1 MSQADGV
8 VILGAGLTGLSAAY
22 HLGGG
27 RVLEKE
33 GEPGGLCRSYKV
45 GGFSFDFTGHL
56 LHLRDPYA
64 VELVGTLAPGLFGE
78 HLRRARIFS
87 KGRLTG
93 YPFQANLFGL
103 PRREIEECLEGL
115 RQAEESRSKKP
126 SADDFR
132 TWVLD
137 TFGMG
142 IARHFMLPY
151 NRKLWCLP
159 ASHLTPDWVAGLV
172 PVPRL
177 EDALRGSR
185 EPEGV
190 AMGYNVRFRYP
201 AAGGIDGFVRRFL
214 PHVPR
219 LHLGRAVA
227 EIDVRRRRAVCRD
240 GSAHHYEALVSTIPL
255 PELARCLKGAD
266 PAVIRAAESL
276 RYVSVWD
283 LNLGIGREH
292 VSDAH
297 WIYFPERRFPFYR
310 VGFPSNFSPGSVPP
324 GHSSAYVETA
334 HLPGKGPGVEEMTER
349 SLAGLVRARILR
361 HADEAVVRDA
371 VHIPCAYVIFDRRRR
386 RSLPGIKAALREHGI
401 HLAGRY
407 GAWEYTAMEDALLDG
422 RRVALAVMGESG

>member
-1 MSQADGV
+1 VRSTDGV
-8 VILGAGLTGLSAAY
+8 LILGAGLTGLSTAY

-33 GEPGGLCRSYKV
+33 AEPGGLCRSYRV
-45 GGFSFDFTGHL
+45 GGFTFDFTGHL

-64 VELVGTLAPGLFGE
+64 IELVDRIAPGLFSE
-78 HLRRARIFS
+78 HQRRARIFS

-93 YPFQANLFGL
+93 YPFQANLHGL
-103 PRREIEECLEGL
+103 PPRVVAECLEGL
-115 RQAEESRSKKP
+115 ALAEETRPGKAP
-126 SADDFR
+126 ADDFR

-137 TFGMG
+137 TFGAG

-151 NRKLWCLP
+151 NRKLWCVP
-159 ASHLTPDWVAGLV
+159 ARQMTPDWVAGLV

-190 AMGYNVRFRYP
+190 TMGYNARFRYP
-201 AAGGIDGFVRRFL
+201 ARGGIDTFVRRFL

-227 EIDVRRRRAVCRD
+227 EIDVLRRRAVCRD
-240 GSAHHYEALVSTIPL
+240 GSVHHFEELVSTIPL
-255 PELARCLKGAD
+255 PELARCLKGVE
-266 PAVIRAAESL
+266 PAVVRAAESL

-283 LNLGIGREH
+283 LNLGIAREN

-310 VGFPSNFSPGSVPP
+310 VGFPSAFSAGAAPA

-334 HLPGKGPGVEEMTER
+334 HLPGRGPGAEEMTER
-349 SLAGLVRARILR
+349 ALAGLVAAGILA

-371 VHIPCAYVIFDRRRR
+371 AHIPCAYVIFDRRRR
-386 RSLPGIKAALREHGI
+386 RLLPGIKAALRRHGI

-422 RRVALAVMGESG
+422 RRVAGAIRGEPG